1 MGEAKNSFICL
12 IKDRCH
18 STLFRLTTIIRGF
31 LTPIPCKFYS
41 AGFQLEFCLL
51 RTTPL
56 PLRFGIS
63 TPLSLHRFLL
73 STSELSPLHFRS
85 SAPLSEDESGPGFP
99 ASVRVD
105 GKCRS
110 TRPPKV
116 RRRRKQRHRP
126 QEALQPLQ
134 RSGAGSQAS
143 AAAASASDR
152 RSSGGSRRKKTAPR
166 RLPIQFH
173 IFRRRLAPAQLR
185 LQPFLQS

>member
-1 MGEAKNSFICL
+1 MGKLNIILHLF
-12 IKDRCH
+12 KYRCH
-18 STLFRLTTIIRGF
+18 STFPTNYNYTRF
-31 LTPIPCKFYS
+31 LTPIPHKFHS
-41 AGFQLEFCLL
+41 AGFHLDFRRL

-63 TPLSLHRFLL
+63 TPLPLLRFLL
-73 STSELSPLHFRS
+73 STSAL
-85 SAPLSEDESGPGFP
+85 LSEDESGPGSP

-116 RRRRKQRHRP
+116 RRRREQRQRP

-143 AAAASASDR
+143 AAAAASAAGR
-152 RSSGGSRRKKTAPR
+152 RSSGGSPATPR
-166 RLPIQFH
+166 RISIQFH
-173 IFRRRLAPAQLR
+173 IFRRRIAPAQLR